1 MESWNHGIIQ
11 LLFSIIHI
19 HLGRSF
25 VKNIKILKLSIL
37 YTRYFLLIMSSTQNG
52 GAALVSASASA
63 STAPSSSSDN
73 QSNQQIS
80 RVPTYACF
88 QHATKVAIL
97 EDKPIILDYWT
108 SSLDKTCLI
117 GVRSN
122 NEKLLVKSEDEYTSP
137 IAKIFKVDTE
147 YIIVTAN
154 SVYIVSADISTRRI
168 N

>member
-1 MESWNHGIIQ
+1 
-11 LLFSIIHI
+11 
-19 HLGRSF
+19 
-25 VKNIKILKLSIL
+25 
-37 YTRYFLLIMSSTQNG
+37 MSSAGQNG
-52 GAALVSASASA
+52 GAVVSAA
-63 STAPSSSSDN
+63 SSSSGNGDA
-73 QSNQQIS
+73 SQQQQHIS
-80 RVPTYACF
+80 RIPTYPCF

-108 SSLDKTCLI
+108 SSLEKTCLI

-154 SVYIVSADISTRRI
+154 SIYIVSADISTRRI

>member
-1 MESWNHGIIQ
+1 
-11 LLFSIIHI
+11 
-19 HLGRSF
+19 
-25 VKNIKILKLSIL
+25 
-37 YTRYFLLIMSSTQNG
+37 MSSTTQNG
-52 GAALVSASASA
+52 GGAAASSTSVVS
-63 STAPSSSSDN
+63 TDN
-73 QSNQQIS
+73 QQQIS

-154 SVYIVSADISTRRI
+154 SIYIVSADISTRRI

>member
-1 MESWNHGIIQ
+1 MRNHGTMVVFRI
-11 LLFSIIHI
+11 FRSHSRSFV
-19 HLGRSF
+19 RSF

-52 GAALVSASASA
+52 GAALVPSSAAAASSAS
-63 STAPSSSSDN
+63 SDG
-73 QSNQQIS
+73 QQIS

-154 SVYIVSADISTRRI
+154 SVYIVAADISTRRI

>member
-1 MESWNHGIIQ
+1 
-11 LLFSIIHI
+11 
-19 HLGRSF
+19 
-25 VKNIKILKLSIL
+25 
-37 YTRYFLLIMSSTQNG
+37 MSSSAMVSSS
-52 GAALVSASASA
+52 GAA
-63 STAPSSSSDN
+63 DN
-73 QSNQQIS
+73 QHQIS
-80 RVPTYACF
+80 RIPTYACF

-137 IAKIFKVDTE
+137 IAKIFKVETE

-154 SVYIVSADISTRRI
+154 SIYIVSADISTRRI

>member
-1 MESWNHGIIQ
+1 
-11 LLFSIIHI
+11 
-19 HLGRSF
+19 
-25 VKNIKILKLSIL
+25 
-37 YTRYFLLIMSSTQNG
+37 MSTASG
-52 GAALVSASASA
+52 ASGAAAVGSGNVAVA
-63 STAPSSSSDN
+63 STGTGGDN
-73 QSNQQIS
+73 QTVS
-80 RVPTYACF
+80 RIPSYACF

-117 GVRSN
+117 GVRQN

-137 IAKIFKVDTE
+137 ISKIYKVDTE

-154 SVYIVSADISTRRI
+154 SIYLVSSEISTRRI

>member
-1 MESWNHGIIQ
+1 
-11 LLFSIIHI
+11 
-19 HLGRSF
+19 
-25 VKNIKILKLSIL
+25 
-37 YTRYFLLIMSSTQNG
+37 MSASQTGG
-52 GAALVSASASA
+52 GAVVAS
-63 STAPSSSSDN
+63 PSSSSAGADS
-73 QSNQQIS
+73 QSQQQIS
-80 RVPTYACF
+80 RIPTYACF

-97 EDKPIILDYWT
+97 EDKPIVLDYWT

-154 SVYIVSADISTRRI
+154 SVYIVAADISTRRI
-168 N
+168 NWCGWVCAWGCAPKRRGAIGGAK